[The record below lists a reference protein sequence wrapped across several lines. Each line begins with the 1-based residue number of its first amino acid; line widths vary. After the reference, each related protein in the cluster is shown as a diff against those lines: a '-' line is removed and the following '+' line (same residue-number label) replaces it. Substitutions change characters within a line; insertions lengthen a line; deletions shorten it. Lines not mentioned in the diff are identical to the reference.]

1 MDITRY
7 EQKIQYL
14 YHQQRECLQAMDPGV
29 LPVLRQLLKHA
40 KRLDDDELMGYA
52 YHSISFAE
60 YFITG
65 RYDAFLKNARLA
77 ARHLFRCEDQS
88 ELMHVYYLVG
98 LDALNKG
105 LHDIAYHL
113 FMTARNIAEETG
125 GKTSAAILDE
135 TIGHILIQIG
145 DHREARKFLKKSL
158 RGVLKDPAHPHYYN
172 NVTSCYMNDAEAC
185 LNLGLLDEARK
196 DLEKTRLFM
205 EEHPDETQL
214 DVQMNYALL
223 ETKIAIDDG
232 DPAQLMTKFREM
244 LKQLDR
250 TAPTTIYI
258 GDLYK
263 LTKKLIQAGELD
275 LAGKLVKAISTKQIA
290 RDATDAQRIFIQTGI
305 AYYTA
310 AGNRKKLTECYMDQ
324 DRVFARLL
332 AEQRD
337 SRQYTKELIS
347 LANDLQKEQEII
359 TSRRE
364 ELIRQA
370 RIDPLTGLP
379 NRYASNIHMD
389 VEFEKAREEG
399 VAFAAGI
406 LDMDGLKAHNDRY
419 GHDAGD
425 ELICDLAKAMEALAE
440 DPRIFTARYGGDEFL
455 VVCLGMTGREIRT
468 ALSRLRKNTVA
479 SFSIGVCNG
488 IPAEKQKPWDYLV
501 AADKALYQIKNKK
514 RRREKTGD
522 IRICHPL

>member
-7 EQKIQYL
+7 DQKIQDL
-14 YHQQRECLQAMDPGV
+14 YQQQQTRLQAMDAGV

-40 KRLDDDELMGYA
+40 KRLNDDELTGYV

-65 RYDAFLKNARLA
+65 RYVAFLKYARLA
-77 ARHLFRCEDQS
+77 ARHLFRCEDRS

-98 LDALNKG
+98 LEALNKG

-125 GKTSAAILDE
+125 QKTSAAILDE

-145 DHREARKFLKKSL
+145 DYRKARKFLKKSL
-158 RGVLKDPAHPHYYN
+158 GGVLKDPSHPHYYN

-185 LNLGLLDEARK
+185 LNLGLIEEARE
-196 DLEKTRLFM
+196 DYEKTRQFM
-205 EEHPDETQL
+205 EEHPDVNQL

-223 ETKIAIDDG
+223 GTKIAIDDS
-232 DPAQLMTKFREM
+232 DPSI
-244 LKQLDR
+244 LKVRFGELLRQFDR
-250 TAPTTIYI
+250 TAPATIYI
-258 GDLYK
+258 GDLHK
-263 LTKKLIQAGELD
+263 LVKRLIQAGEVT
-275 LAGKLVKAISTKQIA
+275 LAGKLVRTISTKQIA
-290 RDATDAQRIFIQTGI
+290 HDATEAQRIFIQTRI

-310 AGNRKKLTECYMDQ
+310 ARNSRKLMECYMEQ
-324 DRVFARLL
+324 DRVYARLL
-332 AEQRD
+332 TEQRD
-337 SRQYTKELIS
+337 SRKYTKELIT

-359 TSRRE
+359 TRRQE

-389 VEFEKAREEG
+389 GEFENAYRDD

-425 ELICDLAKAMEALAE
+425 ELIRDLAKAMEGIAE

-455 VVCLGMTGREIRT
+455 VVCLGMTDREIRA
-468 ALSRLRKNTVA
+468 ALSDIGKNSTA
-479 SFSIGVCNG
+479 SFSVGICNG
-488 IPAEKQKPWDYLV
+488 IPTGKQKPWDYL
-501 AADKALYQIKNKK
+501 AASDKALYRIKNKK
-514 RRREKTGD
+514 SRRQKTGD
-522 IRICHPL
+522 ISICHL